1 MRVPV
6 IDDRGGVDAEMTV
19 HVYGP
24 ADVTEID
31 PRQVIRAFPK
41 ADAVNAEVD
50 DLVHVEFDRP
60 DLPWLFTP
68 GGAGRRQGRLVPWIT
83 LVVAER
89 RHVEWGERRGAVRA
103 ARIRRDQ
110 LQPLRRCLGVGA
122 RAGDGREGRRR
133 PRPSRR
139 SSAG

>member
-1 MRVPV
+1 MKVPV
-6 IDDRGGVDAEMTV
+6 IDDRGAVDAEMTV

-41 ADAVNAEVD
+41 ADAANAEVD

-68 GGAGRRQGRLVPWIT
+68 AGPDAPGGWCRGSRWSSPSA
-83 LVVAER
+83 
-89 RHVEWGERRGAVRA
+89 RHVEWGERRGAVRR
-103 ARIRRDQ
+103 ARD
-110 LQPLRRCLGVGA
+110 P
-122 RAGDGREGRRR
+122 
-133 PRPSRR
+133 PRPAAAAAATPGRGRTRR
-139 SSAG
+139 